1 MKAKYTA
8 DKEETLVSGDHF
20 EVADS
25 RLGGK
30 LSSGDLDA
38 YLDTDAAKAK
48 PGLRHNTAF
57 TRIQSPRLGVLGEDP
72 DA

>member
-1 MKAKYTA
+1 MKSKYIT
-8 DKEETLVSGDHF
+8 DKEETLMSGDHF

-30 LSSGDLDA
+30 LSSGDLDG

-57 TRIQSPRLGVLGEDP
+57 TRIQSPRLGVLSEGS